1 MRYYKENPEGVR
13 YMCKAMEEM
22 RDETKDRT
30 IVENI
35 KSLMSTLKLSAQQA
49 VDALQIPADQQ
60 DKYLAKL

>member
-1 MRYYKENPEGVR
+1 
-13 YMCKAMEEM
+13 MCKAMEEM

-35 KSLMSTLKLSAQQA
+35 KSPMSTLKLSAQQA